1 MSYQWRSCS
10 AAGTCTPL
18 RVKGAFVV
26 KLTKWG
32 CDYYAG
38 VGYSVLPPRGAGL
51 ARGLY
56 SFAFGEDGV

>member
-1 MSYQWRSCS
+1 VSYQWRSS
-10 AAGTCTPL
+10 GTAAL

-38 VGYSVLPPRGAGL
+38 VGYSVLPPP
-51 ARGLY
+51 
-56 SFAFGEDGV
+56 